1 MVTTALN
8 NFGPYPSFL
17 TMKHQTNGHIHEF
30 GSRTFGKGTW
40 LEVYVP
46 TVYLCYRLCA
56 NVYHVINI
64 GMLFILSVFFCTKF
78 LGTIG
83 WLELPFLYLSAY
95 IHDLVELRIKP
106 SGGGFLLDQ
115 ASSSGNGTDVLFS
128 TASNTDKYKV
138 TAALGSI
145 AKSIHFTGSRAIDRS
160 PFSISV
166 HTLNVEVEEKSKT
179 IYFLCHASLNSNND
193 IVSPGSSSASYV
205 CCFVTINTTFSQE
218 HTSCVLDFTNF
229 RESTTCSSSAKLPS
243 VLWRQRSGSS
253 IAISYTTFSIFTNE
267 QTRPTTSHLFPNA
280 KCDLPRDTSDVT
292 FTPLPSATIGRSVPD
307 AIREIGKSLLLQ
319 IPRRELQTDEEFSVS
334 VRLKR
339 GDDVSEF
346 TLRSSVV
353 ARGRGNKREHADE
366 ANWTTPIDQTSQ
378 APVHPQN
385 FDLID
390 RYLIILV
397 HYQGC
402 MIFDKITTRCLD
414 AFRCEVPA
422 NSYVEFIRVI
432 WPGGLTPVKQNE
444 AHFYASTQNEDSAVP
459 AATTRL
465 RSESGVHNS
474 IWDIFHQS
482 VISQKRNVTEIVA
495 RFREDLVKA
504 SHSGKHSSAT
514 EVYKLLFRVA
524 RPPVGA
530 PGRVAPRI
538 LWSLV
543 SLSRQNTPDRTVLG
557 SPIVTRLNIESS
569 ELKHLAIVI
578 KTSALVNLAALTGQP
593 TRHPVWVYGLTHNA
607 QLIDVTNRATCH
619 TGDDAIIHFANDACT
634 KLGFSGAELDGSP
647 GLPLVAKLD
656 GRSATA
662 TLLVWFPKAPA
673 LRLAVGSI
681 IQTAEDS
688 AGGNIKRVKLKRIK
702 TEITNLKHDVD
713 KLSVWDTA
721 DDRDKF
727 SQSGKNQFQHLPVRV
742 LARFILAG
750 SVLYDKDVLGGKIDQ
765 YVDVTE
771 FTAHRLRLKS
781 TSIEPADSR
790 VDALTGPV
798 NTEFPL
804 KLVIS
809 KNSAVR
815 SLNRLNGTTE
825 GVIQGLTAPN
835 MAWLVGAKPGLVRIF
850 LEPIDQSVT
859 NTHIPPGLAKQL
871 KDQRAQMMAHNG
883 SGLDTDNRPLWIN
896 TMDDAPSLEV
906 HVTEEDSIWPVGLS
920 AQLILDFQMVL
931 HQNVDHSLA
940 RDNLTSLHGPVLH
953 AAEDLMPLYSSLH
966 AIQFTPIGGQLV
978 HSGTVHDYFTR
989 KDAQIFYRWKP
1000 LQPLYQI
1007 IRKPLPFKLV
1017 VENLRSDVFRI
1028 GESVSELRR
1037 RRRRRR
1043 RSANGWSSGATSYS
1057 WMNGMPTEEDTWG
1070 ARSFSRDNL
1079 QYDDNLAKPPES
1091 RHSSWFGPTV
1101 EVLPNSLPFTGD
1113 VLELRLVSQNGQLLV
1128 PKLRIPVRIT
1138 TSGAIKEDVK
1148 GAVPVAKR
1156 PDQSWLQEGQGKI
1169 ASLLGVVKPP
1179 FSVQPRTYDVAHEQ
1193 YHVPPF
1199 QFSPNRKNI
1208 IGDVNHE
1215 LIALKDAPGF
1225 RSIPSATSKQAKLDG
1240 KSAESRSANPTQPG
1254 ALDETSLSD
1263 QTRDDKLSMGF
1274 TDLRHGYH
1282 DIPVSDQEAVR
1293 GSRTALELSM
1303 YILLGLFALV
1313 GLVFAVN
1320 CGAVIARYRWERMG
1334 RRRDSQIGIAKN
1346 DRTSETL
1353 NSRSRPASEDAAKS
1367 TLCVSSSSEMEPT
1380 VEETGVQSLVK
1391 RCKQILLPN
1400 RTKHKPLLHRDDDWV
1415 WISRDKAAASV
1426 AQLSSDGVTC
1436 LHSPASPPLT
1446 TNRTLK
1452 NNTISLEGK
1461 FSRSHSYGGKRT
1473 NTTAVLSIGEAD
1485 MLLMHSP
1492 YRRSAWRENYQ
1503 SDEAG
1508 ETSDYSP
1515 SITNS
1520 ALLYQ
1525 DDGRSVDP
1533 WVVAHCGQQQPPES
1547 HSAGRPPRR
1556 HTTGALMQRNY
1567 QNFHALGGVYST
1579 LPQIDDS
1586 TETSTATEPH
1596 SSTVPEDGDG
1606 QHHDRQLLTSNP
1618 SEESLWWFHP
1628 VRQQRRRRRH
1638 HDAAEK
1644 AERNL
1649 TSGPVHISD
1658 RDGGVSEKAHSRET
1672 IEYACPALCACDPK
1686 TAHIDHRT
1694 TGERSVH
1701 PPQLRSSHNSPVEAP
1716 PEAVAASSPPCK
1728 LKHTQISTVTST
1740 SDLAWDR
1747 ELLALSHDRLMAY
1760 FADMKESTA

>member
-1 MVTTALN
+1 
-8 NFGPYPSFL
+8 
-17 TMKHQTNGHIHEF
+17 
-30 GSRTFGKGTW
+30 
-40 LEVYVP
+40 
-46 TVYLCYRLCA
+46 
-56 NVYHVINI
+56 
-64 GMLFILSVFFCTKF
+64 
-78 LGTIG
+78 
-83 WLELPFLYLSAY
+83 
-95 IHDLVELRIKP
+95 
-106 SGGGFLLDQ
+106 
-115 ASSSGNGTDVLFS
+115 
-128 TASNTDKYKV
+128 
-138 TAALGSI
+138 
-145 AKSIHFTGSRAIDRS
+145 
-160 PFSISV
+160 
-166 HTLNVEVEEKSKT
+166 
-179 IYFLCHASLNSNND
+179 
-193 IVSPGSSSASYV
+193 
-205 CCFVTINTTFSQE
+205 
-218 HTSCVLDFTNF
+218 
-229 RESTTCSSSAKLPS
+229 
-243 VLWRQRSGSS
+243 
-253 IAISYTTFSIFTNE
+253 
-267 QTRPTTSHLFPNA
+267 
-280 KCDLPRDTSDVT
+280 
-292 FTPLPSATIGRSVPD
+292 
-307 AIREIGKSLLLQ
+307 
-319 IPRRELQTDEEFSVS
+319 
-334 VRLKR
+334 
-339 GDDVSEF
+339 
-346 TLRSSVV
+346 
-353 ARGRGNKREHADE
+353 
-366 ANWTTPIDQTSQ
+366 
-378 APVHPQN
+378 
-385 FDLID
+385 
-390 RYLIILV
+390 
-397 HYQGC
+397 
-402 MIFDKITTRCLD
+402 
-414 AFRCEVPA
+414 CEVPA

-444 AHFYASTQNEDSAVP
+444 AHFYAPTQNEDSSVP

-543 SLSRQNTPDRTVLG
+543 SLSRQNTPDRTVLD

-607 QLIDVTNRATCH
+607 QLIDVTSRATCH

-681 IQTAEDS
+681 IQNAEDL
-688 AGGNIKRVKLKRIK
+688 AGGNIKRVKLNRIK

-721 DDRDKF
+721 DDRDRF
-727 SQSGKNQFQHLPVRV
+727 SQSGMHQFQHLPVRV

-781 TSIEPADSR
+781 TYIVPADSR
-790 VDALTGPV
+790 VDALTSPM
-798 NTEFPL
+798 NTEFPV

-809 KNSAVR
+809 KNSGVR
-815 SLNRLNGTTE
+815 SLDSLNGTTE
-825 GVIQGLTAPN
+825 DVIQGLTAPN
-835 MAWLVGAKPGLVRIF
+835 MAWLVGVKPGLVRIL

-883 SGLDTDNRPLWIN
+883 SGLDTDNRPLLIN
-896 TMDDAPSLEV
+896 AMDDAPSLEV

-920 AQLILDFQMVL
+920 AQLIFDFQMVL
-931 HQNVDHSLA
+931 HQNVDPTLA
-940 RDNLTSLHGPVLH
+940 RDNPTSLHGPVLH

-1000 LQPLYQI
+1000 LQPVSDKDHINDTMTSPHDPQLGYLLVWIHLSDGSTILWNRMAELYQI

-1017 VENLRSDVFRI
+1017 VENLRSDVFRL
-1028 GESVSELRR
+1028 GESISKL

-1043 RSANGWSSGATSYS
+1043 RSASGWSNGATGYS
-1057 WMNGMPTEEDTWG
+1057 WMNGMPTEGETWG
-1070 ARSFSRDNL
+1070 ARSSSRDDL

-1101 EVLPNSLPFTGD
+1101 KVLPNSLPFA
-1113 VLELRLVSQNGQLLV
+1113 
-1128 PKLRIPVRIT
+1128 
-1138 TSGAIKEDVK
+1138 GAIKEDVK
-1148 GAVPVAKR
+1148 GAVPIAKR
-1156 PDQSWLQEGQGKI
+1156 PDQPWLHGGQEKI
-1169 ASLLGVVKPP
+1169 ASLLGVVKAPL
-1179 FSVQPRTYDVAHEQ
+1179 SVQPRTHDATHQQ
-1193 YHVPPF
+1193 YHVPPL

-1208 IGDVNHE
+1208 IGDINHE

-1225 RSIPSATSKQAKLDG
+1225 RSISSATSNQAKIDG
-1240 KSAESRSANPTQPG
+1240 KSVESHSANPNQPG

-1274 TDLRHGYH
+1274 TDLRHGSH
-1282 DIPVSDQEAVR
+1282 DLPVSDQEAVR

-1334 RRRDSQIGIAKN
+1334 RRRDSQIGIAKD

-1353 NSRSRPASEDAAKS
+1353 KSRSRPASEDAAKN

-1415 WISRDKAAASV
+1415 WISRDKAATSM
-1426 AQLSSDGVTC
+1426 AQLSSDRVTC
-1436 LHSPASPPLT
+1436 LHSPTSPPLT
-1446 TNRTLK
+1446 TNRTPK
-1452 NNTISLEGK
+1452 NNTISREGK

-1473 NTTAVLSIGEAD
+1473 STTAVLSIGEAD

-1525 DDGRSVDP
+1525 DDGRSIDP

-1567 QNFHALGGVYST
+1567 QGQECSIRIISNPMSDQNHNSKWNTSKHVEFNSRSNAVVRNPVNSPNICMGSASASMRRRQQVNLTSTESIYQAPIANYCLRTDWNNQAMKYLMLPSPYPAPTQPAPPVPTSHLSFPSSDLCWEAVMYRSWIRPRTVCLKLPNSVLNSSPNTAHCNSSTRKHCCDQPDEITSTTALSVCHTRKSSRTQRAQQCFYPNSLNGHGCQDQSYNENFLGGLCEDTETDGCENADKTSVPCPPMRTTSRTNTEIHTIESHKPSRRENFVHGHRPLSLPQNFHALGGLYST

-1586 TETSTATEPH
+1586 IETSTAIVPH
-1596 SSTVPEDGDG
+1596 SSTVPEEGDG

-1638 HDAAEK
+1638 HDAVEK

-1649 TSGPVHISD
+1649 TSGPVHSSD
-1658 RDGGVSEKAHSRET
+1658 RDGGVGEKAHSRET

-1686 TAHIDHRT
+1686 TMHVDQRT
-1694 TGERSVH
+1694 TD
-1701 PPQLRSSHNSPVEAP
+1701 PPQLRSLHNSPVQAP
-1716 PEAVAASSPPCK
+1716 PEAIAASSPPCK
-1728 LKHTQISTVTST
+1728 LTHTKLSTVTST